1 MKVKSMATSGII
13 AALYIAVSLL
23 IAPFTFGALQFRLSE
38 MFNHL
43 VVFNKKY
50 IVGILLGVFIT
61 NLFSP
66 LGMYDLFFGL
76 GQSVLAL
83 GITIF
88 AKRFINGHVK
98 QMIFGTLVF
107 TFTMFLI
114 AIELHLVFDLPFLYT
129 WLTVA
134 VGELVVM
141 GIGIPIMLALNKRI
155 NFNKLIED

>member
-1 MKVKSMATSGII
+1 MKVKSLATSGII
-13 AALYIAVSLL
+13 AALYIAVSML
-23 IAPFTFGALQFRLSE
+23 IAPLAFGAIQFRLSE

-43 VVFNKKY
+43 VIFNKKY

-66 LGMYDLFFGL
+66 LGMPDLFFGF
-76 GQSVLAL
+76 GQSALAL

-88 AKRFINGHVK
+88 AKRFIKGQVK

-114 AIELHLVFDLPFLYT
+114 AYELHLYLGWPFLYT

-134 VGELVVM
+134 FGELVVM
-141 GIGIPIMLALNKRI
+141 GIGIPIMLALNNRI
-155 NFNKLIED
+155 NFKKLIED